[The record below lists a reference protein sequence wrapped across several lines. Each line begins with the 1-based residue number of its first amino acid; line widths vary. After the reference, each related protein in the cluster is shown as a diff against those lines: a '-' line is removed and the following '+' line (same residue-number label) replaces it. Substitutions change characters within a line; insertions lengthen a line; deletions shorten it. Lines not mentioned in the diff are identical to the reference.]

1 MEGLTLKP
9 AKSFAFL
16 SCLIALGIGLTVAR
30 PIPSIPHQT
39 AQPIRFDGTIN
50 VIEDK
55 TTSMTSAENY
65 RESKNSHPRVI
76 NTKAIEASNHEANT
90 YDPTFFPEF
99 PKVLPDFQGSSDTNM
114 ETILEN
120 NLRETPSTA
129 DEIIAGKIDNLAAKI
144 VKAREIVPEVME
156 LFKNVKPEEKV
167 TEAAEMKSHGSVGS
181 NLEKQAHEQVQD
193 EENNGL
199 SVLTVVGRNA
209 LDSGNPPPISMEL
222 ESVKGE
228 KLKDNLV
235 KIREKRREIEKKMLK
250 LVKERKD
257 ELVERRNI
265 KLELKKTDTNTMT
278 AKKELQGT
286 AGNNPVKEDET
297 KKKSAT
303 YLDLEKTKKTLLE
316 REKRVI
322 EKKRAIMNEREQ
334 EEKMKETEHLLREKI
349 ENTLLG
355 LLNYLDETKLIRLK
369 NQLDEDGKRLLSLLH
384 F

>member
-55 TTSMTSAENY
+55 TTSMTSAETY

-156 LFKNVKPEEKV
+156 LFENVKPEEKV

-181 NLEKQAHEQVQD
+181 NLEKQA
-193 EENNGL
+193 
-199 SVLTVVGRNA
+199 SSVGRNA

-235 KIREKRREIEKKMLK
+235 KIREKRREIMKKMLK

-286 AGNNPVKEDET
+286 AGNNTVKEDET

-334 EEKMKETEHLLREKI
+334 EEKMKETGHLLREKI

-355 LLNYLDETKLIRLK
+355 LLNTLDETKLIRLK

>member
-55 TTSMTSAENY
+55 TTSMTSAETY
-65 RESKNSHPRVI
+65 RESNNSHPRVI

-90 YDPTFFPEF
+90 YDPTLFPEF

-129 DEIIAGKIDNLAAKI
+129 DEIIAGKIDNFAAKT
-144 VKAREIVPEVME
+144 VKAREIFPEVIE
-156 LFKNVKPEEKV
+156 LFENVKPEEKV

-181 NLEKQAHEQVQD
+181 NLEKQA
-193 EENNGL
+193 
-199 SVLTVVGRNA
+199 SSVGRNA

-235 KIREKRREIEKKMLK
+235 KIEEKLREIEKKMSRR
-250 LVKERKD
+250 VKE
-257 ELVERRNI
+257 
-265 KLELKKTDTNTMT
+265 
-278 AKKELQGT
+278 G
-286 AGNNPVKEDET
+286 
-297 KKKSAT
+297 
-303 YLDLEKTKKTLLE
+303 
-316 REKRVI
+316 
-322 EKKRAIMNEREQ
+322 
-334 EEKMKETEHLLREKI
+334 EE
-349 ENTLLG
+349 
-355 LLNYLDETKLIRLK
+355 
-369 NQLDEDGKRLLSLLH
+369 
-384 F
+384 